1 MVDNKGV
8 SIWFFI
14 GSLLLIYG
22 VIITLANVD
31 EVFFGAFK
39 KNLVLSNLHFGLWW
53 GILLI
58 IIGLVYFIAFRP
70 WKKKGAIS

>member
-1 MVDNKGV
+1 MVGNKGI

-22 VIITLANVD
+22 VIITIANIY
-31 EVFFGAFK
+31 EVISPSMERHVVLQEINFG
-39 KNLVLSNLHFGLWW
+39 VWW
-53 GILLI
+53 GIILM

-70 WKKKGAIS
+70 WKKKNK

>member
-1 MVDNKGV
+1 MVENKGV

-22 VIITLANVD
+22 VIITLSSIAEAMFSTFGRKV
-31 EVFFGAFK
+31 VFA
-39 KNLVLSNLHFGLWW
+39 NLHFGIWW

-58 IIGLVYFIAFRP
+58 IIGLIYFITFRP
-70 WKKKGAIS
+70 WKKSKAIS